1 MQSSGSDSPLG
12 AQTPELRRRFVSQ
25 SRKFGR
31 KELINHSDR
40 LRVEEHRRSD
50 GCRDHEGDQELAG
63 ADVAHSGQGTRENDP
78 QARDTESR
86 SLRQPLPARLWKT
99 VWTAHSAI

>member
-40 LRVEEHRRSD
+40 LRVEKHRQRFA
-50 GCRDHEGDQELAG
+50 GVFAAFLECIEPLQFCLAVCD
-63 ADVAHSGQGTRENDP
+63 AALKIP
-78 QARDTESR
+78 FARILCD
-86 SLRQPLPARLWKT
+86 
-99 VWTAHSAI
+99 